1 MPEFSVFCLFVMIT
15 VLGSLAMVLFHN
27 RRLAEIKFGGGGSLP
42 SRNLEI
48 DELRR
53 HVAEQNAIIAEM
65 RTLLHQQAIALDD
78 ARVPVVTELRQTPPP
93 APRRI

>member
-1 MPEFSVFCLFVMIT
+1 MAAETFFFFLMVTI
-15 VLGSLAMVLFHN
+15 LGSLAMVLFHT
-27 RRLAEIKFGGGGSLP
+27 RRLAEIKYGGRGSLP
-42 SRNLEI
+42 SDNKEI

-65 RTLLHQQAIALDD
+65 RTLMHQQAIALDD
-78 ARVPVVTELRQTPPP
+78 VRIPLGSELRQTPPP